1 MKKSDT
7 TDQEEKG
14 NHILFIKY
22 AGVVFAFSFVVVCA
36 LYYMGGYYL
45 SESLGDTT
53 VFRYGEKDQLSYV
66 LLMGVDRR
74 EGDAGR
80 SDTLMLAA
88 IDEAH
93 GHASLLSIPRDT
105 RIKVGNYGYDKINH
119 AYAYGGHELTLSS
132 VSALLGVPV
141 THYIL
146 VDTSAFERIVDA
158 VGGVDIDVEKRMHY
172 EDPWDDNGGLVIDLY
187 PGLQHMDGAHAIQ
200 YVRYRDGTGDIGR
213 IARQQ
218 AFMRAFFA
226 QLISPQVFPRLAA
239 LMDELTHVV
248 ETDLSPR
255 QLITAV
261 RRFQDV
267 GTEGLKMQT
276 VEGTPAYL
284 GDVSYWIP
292 DIEETRKTLFEENG
306 LDFSEDMR
314 AQAALDAAAYRSDMP
329 ERLRIMTE
337 PSGKD
342 VLPSSDE
349 LLAEGDREIE
359 ARRAAEQKS
368 NREKSA
374 QKNEAKETQ
383 ETKVSA
389 TEDKQNDISVMV
401 INSSG
406 IDGAGAAVA
415 DVLRAKGFQISSVET
430 GRSSDRPKTAIM
442 TAQAHVDLFYGM
454 PFPCVIMP
462 VDGAGDRQAIVIIG
476 KDYAGDTS
484 KKKERTEE

>member
-1 MKKSDT
+1 MKKTETSE
-7 TDQEEKG
+7 QEETG
-14 NHILFIKY
+14 NPTFFIKY
-22 AGVVFAFSFVVVCA
+22 AGAVFAFSFLLVCA
-36 LYYMGGYYL
+36 LYYTGGYYL
-45 SESLGDTT
+45 SGSLRDTT
-53 VFRYGEKDQLSYV
+53 GFRYDEKDELAYV

-88 IDEAH
+88 IDEER
-93 GHASLLSIPRDT
+93 GRASLLSIPRDT
-105 RIKVGNYGYDKINH
+105 RTKVGNYGYDKINH

-132 VSALLGVPV
+132 VSELLGVPV
-141 THYIL
+141 THYII

-187 PGLQHMDGAHAIQ
+187 PGQQHMDGAHAIQ

-226 QLISPQVFPRLAA
+226 QLISPQVLPRLSA
-239 LMDELTHVV
+239 LMDVLTRSV
-248 ETDLSPR
+248 ETDLSAR

-261 RRFQDV
+261 KRFKDV
-267 GTEGLKMQT
+267 GAEGLKMQT
-276 VEGTPAYL
+276 VQGIPAYL

-292 DIEETRKTLFEENG
+292 DIEETRRTLFEGTG
-306 LDFSEDMR
+306 LDFPEEMR
-314 AQAALDAAAYRSDMP
+314 GQAALDAAAYRADMP
-329 ERLRIMTE
+329 ERLRMTTE
-337 PSGKD
+337 SSGKD
-342 VLPSSDE
+342 ELPSSDE

-359 ARRAAEQKS
+359 ARRTAEQKQKQ
-368 NREKSA
+368 EKST
-374 QKNEAKETQ
+374 QKKEMKEPQPTELPADKDQQ
-383 ETKVSA
+383 E
-389 TEDKQNDISVMV
+389 DISVMV

-415 DVLRAKGFQISSVET
+415 DVLRGKGFRISSVET

-442 TAQAHVDLFYGM
+442 TAGEHVDLFYGM

-476 KDYAGDTS
+476 KDYGGERS
-484 KKKERTEE
+484 KKKEGTEE